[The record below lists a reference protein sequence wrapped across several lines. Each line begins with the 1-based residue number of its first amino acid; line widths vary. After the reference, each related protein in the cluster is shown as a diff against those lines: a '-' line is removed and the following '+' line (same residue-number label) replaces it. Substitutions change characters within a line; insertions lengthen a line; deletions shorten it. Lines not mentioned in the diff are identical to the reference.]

1 MFISSAIGGFV
12 AGATGLAWLG
22 TVAAGV
28 TQTLL
33 GVGLSLIAQSIS
45 GGQQQKARA
54 FSMQVQLRSGEDQPR
69 SINFGRNVTG
79 GTLVYANTWGTGN
92 RHLTQVIALGDMPI
106 REFRRLFVDGK
117 AVTLLTDE
125 PHATRGWPVQQ
136 YRRGGTDHLWLKFY
150 DGTQTT
156 ADPLLTGN
164 VSSTQRPYDNGRV
177 GRGIPYVIVTC
188 RAPERADGEKRP
200 LFQGVPQFKFETYG
214 VRLFDPTDSGHV
226 WNDPST
232 WGGDGDFL
240 PAVQAYN
247 VLRGIRYNGQWLYG
261 LQDMTAAR
269 LPDSNWQAAINK
281 CRQSVNTSGSGTE
294 PQYRS
299 GGELTVDTPIADVL
313 DSLMAACQG
322 RIVEVGGSYK
332 CYVGEP
338 GAAVFAFDDS
348 DILSTEDQH
357 FTPFFPLSDSVNGI
371 AAQWPNPAAGWN
383 RSTAK
388 PWLNPNQEA
397 LDGNRRLM
405 ASITMDF
412 VPYGGQ
418 VQRLQKSA
426 LLEALRARR
435 HTITL
440 GPEAWVLEPGDIVSW
455 TSARN
460 GYVDKLFRVDGVGD
474 KANVDVLLDLT
485 EVDPSDYDW
494 EPETDYTPII
504 DGPVDLV
511 EPPPLIIVSFAVYP
525 AVIYDELARPRRPS
539 IRVDYDSAMVD
550 VQTVR
555 IQVRTAGETNPFYD
569 AETPYGTPFSVIL
582 PGQFSPNTDYEVRA
596 IYVRPSG
603 MEAEWT
609 AWAPV
614 TTPDVKLIP
623 GEDFDPYEGVTGFDQ
638 LADDLN
644 EYQNWMGQNIR
655 ELIEQ
660 AEAQATLTGDQ
671 ELANSLQFDEMRR
684 SLTTTLGTLEAE
696 FQEVVT
702 TGIIPIQG
710 QLAAVADVLTQVTA
724 ADAGD
729 VNTARF
735 RMTALS
741 GPSGYSRI
749 GAEARADVG
758 DEGDWRLAGWYLDT
772 PNNPINPTRFMVV
785 ADQFVVT
792 NGTNMDSPFIFD
804 GSALRVRN
812 AVIANLTAGNIM
824 ANSLDATV
832 IDVEDIF
839 AQNVNITGTLR
850 VGAGASG
857 PGVYIQG
864 NNNRILIVDNT

>member
-1 MFISSAIGGFV
+1 MAVFTSIGAAIFG
-12 AGATGLAWLG
+12 AGTFLATVTAAALQ
-22 TVAAGV
+22 TVVGI
-28 TQTLL
+28 
-33 GVGLSLIAQSIS
+33 GLSLIGQSLA
-45 GGQQQKARA
+45 GQPDRTRA
-54 FSMQVQLRSGEDQPR
+54 FSTQVNLRSGDDQPR
-69 SINFGRNVTG
+69 SLNFGWNITG
-79 GTLVYANTWGTGN
+79 GSLVYANTWGGGN
-92 RHLTQVIALGDMPI
+92 AYMVQVIALGDMPI
-106 REFRRLFVDGK
+106 RSLERVFVDGHP
-117 AVTLLTDE
+117 VTLLAAH
-125 PHATRGWPVQQ
+125 PQYGWPVQQ
-136 YRRGGTDHLWLKFY
+136 YRKSGRDHLWIKFY

-156 ADPLLTGN
+156 ADSYMTGT
-164 VSSTQRPYDNGRV
+164 VSSSERPYNSSRV
-177 GRGIPYVIVTC
+177 GRGIPYVIVTA
-188 RAPERADGEKRP
+188 RAPEREDGEEKP
-200 LFQGVPQFKFETYG
+200 LFSGYPQFKFETFG
-214 VRLFDPTDSGHV
+214 LRLFDLTDPTHD
-226 WNDPST
+226 WDDPST

-247 VLRGIRYNGQWLYG
+247 VLRGIRYEGDWLYG

-269 LPDSNWQAAINK
+269 LPAANWITAINK
-281 CRQSVNTSGSGTE
+281 CRELINTSGSGTE

-299 GGELTVDTPIADVL
+299 GGELTVSTPIADVL

-322 RIVEVGGSYK
+322 RISEVGGSYK

-338 GAAVFAFDDS
+338 GTAVYAFTDAEV
-348 DILSTEDQH
+348 ISTEEQM
-357 FTPFFPLSDSVNGI
+357 FTPFLSLSDSVNGVQ
-371 AAQWPNPAAGWN
+371 ATWPNPGESWN
-383 RSTAK
+383 SKTAK
-388 PWLNPNQEA
+388 PYLRPDLEV

-405 ASITMDF
+405 ARIALDM

-426 LLEALRARR
+426 VLEAQRARR
-435 HTITL
+435 HTLTL
-440 GPEAWVLEPGDIVSW
+440 GPEAWRLEPGDIVQW
-455 TSARN
+455 TSERN
-460 GYVDKLFRVDGVGD
+460 GYTDKLFRVDGVAD
-474 KANVDVLLDLT
+474 KANLDILIDIT

-494 EPETDYTPII
+494 TPAEDYTPII
-504 DGPVDLV
+504 DGPVGIV
-511 EPPPLIIVSFAVYP
+511 GPPPLVITGWQVLP
-525 AVIYDELARPRRPS
+525 AIIYDEQGRPRRPG
-539 IRVDYDSAMVD
+539 IEVRYDGGLVD
-550 VQTVR
+550 VYSVR
-555 IQVRTAGETNPFYD
+555 VQVRPQGGDTFYD
-569 AETPYGTPFSVIL
+569 AEVPYSSPFAVIL
-582 PGQFSPNTDYEVRA
+582 NGEFSPDTIYEARG
-596 IYVRPSG
+596 IYVRDSG
-603 MEAEWT
+603 QESTWS
-609 AWAPV
+609 AWLTV

-623 GEDFDPYEGVTGFDQ
+623 GLDFDPFEGVTGFDQ
-638 LADDLN
+638 LAEDLN

-684 SLTTTLGTLEAE
+684 SLTTTLGGLEAE
-696 FQEVVT
+696 FQEIVT

-772 PNNPINPTRFMVV
+772 PNDPLDPTRFMVV

-804 GSALRVRN
+804 GTALRVRN
-812 AVIANLTAGNIM
+812 AVIANLTADNIM

-850 VGAGASG
+850 VGAGTSG